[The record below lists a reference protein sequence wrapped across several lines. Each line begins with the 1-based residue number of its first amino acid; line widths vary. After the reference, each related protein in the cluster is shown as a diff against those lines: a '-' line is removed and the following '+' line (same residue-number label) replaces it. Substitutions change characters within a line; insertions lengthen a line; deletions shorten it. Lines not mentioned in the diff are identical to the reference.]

1 MEEHGRLTYRFL
13 TGPGKAPECV
23 DLTNMQLN
31 RWGATMLTSNVV
43 KAQIREAALSKEQ
56 AAAESEM
63 KRAER
68 EVQKQQRAAEK
79 QRKRDEKAAK
89 KALRLKAKEDK
100 LYAAAAKKK
109 KKQEDR
115 AAANVAERAK
125 AMDFFNQGH
134 WGAHE
139 AYIRA
144 HIESVGG

>member
-68 EVQKQQRAAEK
+68 DSSVQ
-79 QRKRDEKAAK
+79 
-89 KALRLKAKEDK
+89 LRGSGKGTRR
-100 LYAAAAKKK
+100 
-109 KKQEDR
+109 QPR
-115 AAANVAERAK
+115 RPS
-125 AMDFFNQGH
+125 G
-134 WGAHE
+134 
-139 AYIRA
+139 
-144 HIESVGG
+144 